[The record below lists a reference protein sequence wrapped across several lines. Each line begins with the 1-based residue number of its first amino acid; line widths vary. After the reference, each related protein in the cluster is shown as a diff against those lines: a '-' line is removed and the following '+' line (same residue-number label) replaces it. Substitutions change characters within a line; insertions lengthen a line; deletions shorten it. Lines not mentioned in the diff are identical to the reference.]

1 MQGTL
6 LVCFDIN
13 SIQEEN
19 SKNNDNSEDLM
30 ENPIG
35 LINNF
40 FSNHKIS
47 KMEKT
52 QTKPSEMKYDF
63 VLNLPDDALFHIIS
77 INDLSFIHEV
87 SLDADGYLIFI
98 NLEDIKT
105 IDKLEYLLKYILES
119 CCSVEIKTY
128 IVGLYKEKII
138 KECKKEELENL
149 FNDHNLS
156 YDYYQIK
163 YTDDLHKHFCLY
175 EFIDNKNYND
185 KNFFRKKTDDYHL
198 FEIME
203 KILSDIYGYK
213 MGFEFDPFKRKFVE
227 KSVKGLNGDRSG
239 DCNIF

>member
-35 LINNF
+35 LFNNF

-63 VLNLPDDALFHIIS
+63 V
-77 INDLSFIHEV
+77 
-87 SLDADGYLIFI
+87 YLIFI

-203 KILSDIYGYK
+203 KILSDVYGYK
-213 MGFEFDPFKRKFVE
+213 MGFEFDPFKRKYVE